1 MEQNKE
7 NTQKQEQEKNWTGP
21 TKLIATS
28 LAKAPR
34 WSELINFF
42 FLVKINKCSEFA
54 FSWNGEESFADL
66 KQWDG
71 FTLTNH
77 FKK

>member
-34 WSELINFF
+34 WRELINFF
-42 FLVKINKCSEFA
+42 SL
-54 FSWNGEESFADL
+54 
-66 KQWDG
+66 
-71 FTLTNH
+71 
-77 FKK
+77 